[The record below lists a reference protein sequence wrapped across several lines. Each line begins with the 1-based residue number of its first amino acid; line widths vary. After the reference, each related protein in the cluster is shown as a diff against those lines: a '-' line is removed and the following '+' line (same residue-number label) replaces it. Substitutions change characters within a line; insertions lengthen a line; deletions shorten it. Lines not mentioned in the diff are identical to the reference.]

1 MTEEKIIEG
10 LIQKVTNAKTK
21 ANQPIH
27 YIKIDGNDYSGFGE
41 AEHSQGERIKL
52 VYTENGK
59 YKNIVSIELITSGN
73 PCVKEEEIVEETV
86 GYYVPDQRQKEI
98 TLGQAANMALKHLHE
113 NQLTALPE
121 EFDIHFRVETKRFFR
136 LLQELQRDLL

>member
-21 ANQPIH
+21 ANKPIH

-86 GYYVPDQRQKEI
+86 GYYVPDDRQKSI
-98 TLGQAANMALKHLHE
+98 TLGQAANLAFQHLT
-113 NQLTALPE
+113 QAAFPE
-121 EFDIHFRVETKRFFR
+121 EQFDVHFKVETKRFFR
-136 LLQELQRDLL
+136 LLQELQRELL